1 MVIPILLRCITQR
14 SVLAVLATTTSVGLT
29 SELSAQ
35 YAVPSAPIHGPAPE
49 FDFLDV
55 PLAEGER
62 IISSSTSDGGV
73 VQYGGNNYRMIDSS
87 SVPTAATGSGN
98 SVQVQMPSV
107 AGGFPLTG
115 HCATGN
121 CGSGSCSTCGPR
133 LGLRGHGHHHG
144 GYPGP
149 GGGLAL
155 HGGGG
160 TNLGGHPRLGA
171 GGNVCG
177 PTCNPYHYAAVD
189 VLYMTNDNLQNYVG
203 VAPFTVS
210 DYDYEFGVRAT
221 LGTVPDCHHGYEATF
236 VGPFR
241 WRSDATAG
249 AVGTNLTSVVVVAP
263 FDPLNP
269 PNPLPLEWDVN
280 LNSFANAT
288 AQFQRF
294 EAEMN
299 SFELNRTL
307 IGWEVIKLLY
317 GVRYIQ
323 YDEEFLYSTVSP
335 DGPGALQSE
344 VENRMIGGQLGI
356 EMTYPVTC
364 RLWTDFRGRAGA
376 YANFAENVF
385 LLENAGVLEVGNTDD
400 TTELAGVFELGGGL
414 RYYLTNNLHIRA
426 GAELWYIAGVASA
439 TDQFTSVIRSSTGS
453 RTDVDDDVFLFG
465 VNAGLEWK
473 F

>member
-29 SELSAQ
+29 SELAAQ
-35 YAVPSAPIHGPAPE
+35 SAVPSAPIHGPAPE

-73 VQYGGNNYRMIDSS
+73 IQYGGGSYRMIDSS
-87 SVPTAATGSGN
+87 SVPTAASGAGRTT
-98 SVQVQMPSV
+98 QVQMPSA

-121 CGSGSCSTCGPR
+121 CGSGGCTTCGPR
-133 LGLRGHGHHHG
+133 GGGLRGHG

-177 PTCNPYHYAAVD
+177 PTCSPYHYAAVD

-210 DYDYEFGVRAT
+210 DYDYELGVRAT
-221 LGTVPDCHHGYEATF
+221 LGTTPNCHDGYEATF

-241 WRSDATAG
+241 WRSGASAG
-249 AVGTNLTSVVVVAP
+249 AVGTNLTSVVVIGP
-263 FDPLNP
+263 HDPLNP
-269 PNPLPLEWDVN
+269 PNPLPLAWDVDVS
-280 LNSFANAT
+280 SFANAT
-288 AQFQRF
+288 AQAQRF
-294 EAEMN
+294 EAELA

-323 YDEEFLYSTVSP
+323 YDEEFLYTAVAP
-335 DGPGALQSE
+335 GGPGVLQSE

-356 EMTYPVTC
+356 EMTFPVTC

-376 YANFAENVF
+376 YANFAENDF
-385 LLENAGVLEVGNTDD
+385 LLRNAGVVEVANADD

-414 RYYLTNNLHIRA
+414 RYYVTNNLHVRA

-439 TDQFTSVIRSSTGS
+439 TDQFSSVIRSSTGR

-465 VNAGLEWK
+465 VNAGFEWK